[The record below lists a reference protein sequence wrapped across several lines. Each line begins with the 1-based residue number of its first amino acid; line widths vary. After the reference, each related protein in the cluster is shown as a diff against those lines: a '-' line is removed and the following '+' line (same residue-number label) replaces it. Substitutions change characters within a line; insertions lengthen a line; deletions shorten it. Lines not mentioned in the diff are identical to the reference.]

1 MGKASRLRRE
11 RASATSETHEPA
23 QPVDWPDGHVR
34 VDLTGPEQSEC
45 IVVTI
50 HGVRHHLHSTT
61 AQALNERLTDKIEDW
76 DAIAKSHGA
85 PGVLPA
91 ADETPAG
98 IGPFDASVIDE
109 DLAHARVKTRDMVRG
124 TLGMFGPRGELTK
137 AHFPLLGFIERAQA
151 FSLGVIAMVE
161 AGNPLGAATL
171 LRSLAENL
179 ATAFYVSA
187 RPSELPKLQPGA
199 EHGLPIGKVV
209 AAAEK
214 SLPGFKS
221 MYDDLS
227 AIAHPSGGGAFHTL
241 KVADDGSFTW
251 QSHPTFKDLSQA
263 KEMLALLDAL
273 GDLSARVIKQA
284 VSQFDQEATAVNLD

>member
-1 MGKASRLRRE
+1 M
-11 RASATSETHEPA
+11 
-23 QPVDWPDGHVR
+23 R
-34 VDLTGPEQSEC
+34 VDLTGKNQGEC

-50 HGVRHHLHSTT
+50 HDVRHHLHSTT
-61 AQALNERLTDKIEDW
+61 AKALNDRLTEKIDEW
-76 DAIAKSHGA
+76 DAYAKSRGA
-85 PGVLPA
+85 LGVLPSA
-91 ADETPAG
+91 EETPAG
-98 IGPFDASVIDE
+98 IGPFDAHVIADE
-109 DLAHARVKTRDMVRG
+109 LAHAKAKTRNMVRG
-124 TLGMFGPRGELTK
+124 TLGMFGPRGELTR

-179 ATAFYVSA
+179 ATAFYVTT

-199 EHGLPIGKVV
+199 EHGLPIGRVI

-221 MYDDLS
+221 MYDNLT
-227 AIAHPSGGGAFHTL
+227 AMAHPSGAGAFQTL
-241 KVADDGSFTW
+241 KVADDGTFTW

-263 KEMLALLDAL
+263 KEMLSLLDDL
-273 GDLSARVIKQA
+273 GDLSAQVIQQT
-284 VSQFDQEATAVNLD
+284 VSQLAGGATVVSSDHPSTPSKGGH

>member
-11 RASATSETHEPA
+11 RASAASETHEPDE
-23 QPVDWPDGHVR
+23 PVDWPDGHVR
-34 VDLTGPEQSEC
+34 VDLTGREQSEC

-50 HGVRHHLHSTT
+50 HNVRHHLHSTT
-61 AQALNERLTDKIEDW
+61 AQALNDRLREKIEEW
-76 DAIAKSHGA
+76 DAYAKSHGA
-85 PGVLPA
+85 AGVLPSA
-91 ADETPAG
+91 EEAPAE
-98 IGPFDASVIDE
+98 IGPFDARVIDE
-109 DLAHARVKTRDMVRG
+109 DLAHAKLKTRDMVRG

-179 ATAFYVSA
+179 ATAFYVTT

-199 EHGLPIGKVV
+199 EHGLPIGKVI

-221 MYDDLS
+221 MYDNLS
-227 AIAHPSGGGAFHTL
+227 TLAHPSGGGAFHTL
-241 KVADDGSFTW
+241 KVADDGTFTW

-263 KEMLALLDAL
+263 KEMLSLLDGL
-273 GDLSARVIKQA
+273 GDLSADVIKQTVGQFEQETTV
-284 VSQFDQEATAVNLD
+284 VSLD